1 MNVVRT
7 LDGLEGTCS
16 IIPILFPPLPLLSCR
31 YKSCRGRT
39 LPVCIDRTTLVFLS
53 SPLATCAVLVEVQFL
68 QYIWELVCA
77 IPALK
82 RITASA
88 TAASTANSDACF
100 SFGARL
106 QIRECSASF
115 AFWVLPL
122 WQRCSSLLSARRCYT
137 GSSALLTFSGSL

>member
-7 LDGLEGTCS
+7 LDGLEGTCRV
-16 IIPILFPPLPLLSCR
+16 IRILFPLCL
-31 YKSCRGRT
+31 
-39 LPVCIDRTTLVFLS
+39 FLAAARNAAEAARFRFALTERRWS
-53 SPLATCAVLVEVQFL
+53 FSAARWPPVQFWL
-68 QYIWELVCA
+68 RCNSCSMWELVCA

-122 WQRCSSLLSARRCYT
+122 WQRCFSLLSARRWYT